1 VDSRRSSL
9 DHLGLLPELT
19 GLFGA
24 ALRTADLTAR
34 APALN
39 GWTVADVGAH
49 VIGVHRWVT
58 VIVREGTRPARQNRP
73 DDVVDVVAAYP
84 PAADELLRVLREADP
99 DASAW
104 SLDRA
109 DRRVGFWARRQLHE
123 VLVHLWDV
131 RSAAD
136 PTPAAIGDVAPA
148 VCADGVDELLQMMA
162 TRLGRDPEPLPGP
175 LALHATDTG
184 DRWLLLPD
192 WTLAEQPSDPV
203 GQPTATVEASARALL
218 LHVWGRG
225 RLAEVSGDEATL
237 RAFDRAPCR

>member
-1 VDSRRSSL
+1 MDSRRSPL
-9 DHLGLLPELT
+9 DHLGLLERVT

-24 ALRTADLTAR
+24 ALTTADLSAP
-34 APALN
+34 APALH
-39 GWTVADVGAH
+39 GWSVADVGAH
-49 VIGVHRWVT
+49 VIGVHRWVAA
-58 VIVREGTRPARQNRP
+58 IVREGTRPPRQNRP
-73 DDVVDVVAAYP
+73 DDVVDVVATYP
-84 PAADELLRVLREADP
+84 PAAAELLRVLREADP

-123 VLVHLWDV
+123 VVVHLWDV

-136 PTPAAIGDVAPA
+136 PTPGAIGDLDPA

-184 DRWLLLPD
+184 TRWLLLPD
-192 WTLAEQPSDPV
+192 WTLAEEPEDLS
-203 GQPTATVEASARALL
+203 GQPTAAVAAPARELL

-225 RLAEVSGDEATL
+225 RFADVSGDEATL

>member
-1 VDSRRSSL
+1 MDSRRSPL
-9 DHLGLLPELT
+9 DHLGLLERVT

-24 ALRTADLTAR
+24 ALASADLAAP

-49 VIGVHRWVT
+49 VIGVHRWVIT
-58 VIVREGTRPARQNRP
+58 IVREGTRPPRQNRP
-73 DDVVDVVAAYP
+73 DDVVDVVADYP

-109 DRRVGFWARRQLHE
+109 DRRVGFWVRRQLHE
-123 VLVHLWDV
+123 VVVHLWDV

-136 PTPAAIGDVAPA
+136 PTPGAIDDVESA
-148 VCADGVDELLQMMA
+148 VCADGVDEMLQMTA
-162 TRLGRDPEPLPGP
+162 TRLGREPDPLPGR
-175 LALHATDTG
+175 LGLHATDTG
-184 DRWLLLPD
+184 ESWLLLPD
-192 WTLAEQPSDPV
+192 WTLAEQTPDPSE
-203 GQPTATVEASARALL
+203 QPTASVAAPARELL

-225 RLAEVSGDEATL
+225 RFAEASGDEATL